1 MRKNNVWKQALALV
15 LSATLVLG
23 NVSPVSA
30 ATSDAGTDEGAG
42 NPEVVTVM
50 DAIEL
55 TAEGEQ
61 TTVSGS
67 EGYVENGIKFVNSGV
82 EIVDAPIIT
91 PGEGDEP
98 GDDGGHGKVFKF
110 KTGTQKIYNDPDKI
124 PEGESETGVSFLT
137 SVENAFANYDFSNGV
152 SFSFDIYPDQQATDW
167 NYLFAG
173 GVFETNADKQFAK
186 DIKKDTVTGT
196 MGFVAAFDSEKKK
209 LAEGNSFQMYTPH
222 EYWIDADRGG
232 YRWNYF
238 VNDQDAPE
246 GDRVA
251 DHIHKWYTL
260 KYSYTAEGMTI
271 SINGKP
277 IISYFDNKGYVEDIL
292 TKMNKGSFRFGKGI
306 LTTLEGYQGLMD
318 NIKIEPLAPHQ
329 HTFAPG
335 TTEDRQEPTCTE
347 NGYINKGQCIKCGN
361 VIKEVIRATGHSYGE
376 IVSASDATC
385 TSYGYGAH
393 YECEEC
399 GQWAVA
405 DGSAEGGKKEVE
417 SDEIKIDKL
426 EHDYETV
433 ITKATTAK
441 DGTIIETCKR
451 EGCTSKPKTTVIPKA
466 SNIALAGTSFT
477 YTGKEIKP
485 AVTVKDSEGTV
496 ITTDNYDVTYSNNV
510 KVGTATVTIKFK
522 GANYEGAATKT
533 FVIKSAAVPAK
544 LTLGK
549 ASVTLYT
556 GNAKKSE
563 TVKVTSIAGASKAVT
578 WRSDNPKIA
587 KVDNKGKITAVKK
600 GTTNVRATANGI
612 TRVVKV
618 TVKNPTITL
627 KNGKKKFT
635 KKTVQAKRKK
645 KTTLTVS
652 VSPSKSGFKL
662 GKMTS
667 KQKKIAK
674 VTLSKKG
681 KLVIQGKK
689 KGSFKI
695 KITSGKTTKT
705 LTIKVK

>member
-30 ATSDAGTDEGAG
+30 ATGDAGTDEGAG

-55 TAEGEQ
+55 TADGEQ

-67 EGYVENGIKFVNSGV
+67 DGYVENGIRFVNSGV
-82 EIVDAPIIT
+82 EIVNAPIIT

-98 GDDGGHGKVFKF
+98 DDDGGHGKVFKF
-110 KTGTQKIYNDPDKI
+110 KSGEQEIYNTSER
-124 PEGESETGVSFLT
+124 PENPTKGTTGLNYLT
-137 SVENAFANYDFSNGV
+137 SEKNALKKYDFSRGV
-152 SFSFDIYPDQQATDW
+152 TVSFDIYPEAQHNVDW
-167 NYLFAG
+167 NYFFVV
-173 GVFETNADKQFAK
+173 GVFEESARNALTA
-186 DIKKDTVTGT
+186 TTGLR
-196 MGFVAAFDSEKKK
+196 ACFDSQLRKEKEDASWEAYYPGQGWIMENKGDYEWDYFEK
-209 LAEGNSFQMYTPH
+209 EGN
-222 EYWIDADRGG
+222 A
-232 YRWNYF
+232 
-238 VNDQDAPE
+238 
-246 GDRVA
+246 
-251 DHIHKWYTL
+251 HKWYNL
-260 KYSYTAEGMTI
+260 KYIYTPDGLTI
-271 SINGKP
+271 AIDGKP
-277 IISYFDNKGYVEDIL
+277 VVSYPDPKGYVADIL
-292 TKMNKGSFRFGKGI
+292 KHLKDGQFRIGKGV
-306 LTTLEGYQGLMD
+306 LTSLEGYEGLMD
-318 NIKIEPLAPHQ
+318 NFKLQPVAPHQ
-329 HTFAPG
+329 HTVVSAG
-335 TTEDRQEPTCTE
+335 DGRRVEPTCTE
-347 NGYINKGQCIKCGN
+347 NGYVQKGLCTECGIMVEEIIPALGHNYGELVAATEANCIKN
-361 VIKEVIRATGHSYGE
+361 
-376 IVSASDATC
+376 
-385 TSYGYGAH
+385 GYKAH
-393 YECEEC
+393 FECEKC
-399 GQWAVA
+399 DQWAVA
-405 DGSAEGGKKEVE
+405 DESAEGGKKEVE

-426 EHDYETV
+426 GHDYETV
-433 ITKATTAK
+433 IKKATTAK

-522 GANYEGAATKT
+522 GANYEGTATKT

-652 VSPSKSGFKL
+652 VNPSKSGFKL

>member
-30 ATSDAGTDEGAG
+30 ATGDAGTDEGAG
-42 NPEVVTVM
+42 NPEVVTNM
-50 DAIEL
+50 DAYEAIEF
-55 TAEGEQ
+55 TADGEQ
-61 TTVSGS
+61 TTVSGGD
-67 EGYVENGIKFVNSGV
+67 GYVENGIKFVNSGV
-82 EIVDAPIIT
+82 EIVNAPIIT

-110 KTGTQKIYNDPDKI
+110 KTGEQEIYNT
-124 PEGESETGVSFLT
+124 PEKPENPTKGTTGLDYLT
-137 SVENAFANYDFSNGV
+137 SEKNALKKYDFSRGV
-152 SFSFDIYPDQQATDW
+152 TVSFDIYPEAQHNVDW
-167 NYLFAG
+167 NYFFVV
-173 GVFETNADKQFAK
+173 GVFEESARNTLSAS
-186 DIKKDTVTGT
+186 TGLRSC
-196 MGFVAAFDSEKKK
+196 FDSQKRKDEEGASWESNYPGQGWI
-209 LAEGNSFQMYTPH
+209 AENKG
-222 EYWIDADRGG
+222 EYEWD
-232 YRWNYF
+232 YF
-238 VNDQDAPE
+238 SYEVNA
-246 GDRVA
+246 
-251 DHIHKWYTL
+251 HKWYNV
-260 KYSYTAEGMTI
+260 KYIYTPEGVTI
-271 SINGKP
+271 AINGKP
-277 IISYFDNKGYVEDIL
+277 VVSYPDPKGYVADIL
-292 TKMNKGSFRFGKGI
+292 THLKDGQLRIGKGV
-306 LTTLEGYQGLMD
+306 LTTLEGYEGLMD
-318 NIKIEPLAPHQ
+318 NFKLQPVAPHQ
-329 HTFAPG
+329 HTVVSAG
-335 TTEDRQEPTCTE
+335 DGRRVEPTCTE
-347 NGYINKGQCIKCGN
+347 NGYVQKGLCTECG
-361 VIKEVIRATGHSYGE
+361 VMVEEILRALGHSYGE
-376 IVSASDATC
+376 LMAATEANC
-385 TSYGYGAH
+385 IKYGHEAH
-393 YECEEC
+393 FECEVC

-405 DGSAEGGKKEVE
+405 DESAEDGKREIE
-417 SDEIKIDKL
+417 SDEIKIEKL
-426 EHDYETV
+426 GHDYETV

-441 DGTIIETCKR
+441 DGAIVETCKR
-451 EGCTSKPKTTVIPKA
+451 EGCTSDPKTTVIPKA

-496 ITTDNYDVTYSNNV
+496 ITTDNYDVVYSNNV

-522 GANYEGAATKT
+522 GANYEGTATKT

-563 TVKVTSIAGASKAVT
+563 TVKVTSIAGASKTVT
-578 WRSDNPKIA
+578 WKSDNPKIA

-612 TRVVKV
+612 TRIVKV

-705 LTIKVK
+705 LTVKVK

>member
-30 ATSDAGTDEGAG
+30 ATGDAGTDEGAG
-42 NPEVVTVM
+42 NPEVVTDM
-50 DAIEL
+50 DAYKAIEF
-55 TAEGEQ
+55 TADGQ
-61 TTVSGS
+61 KATVSGS
-67 EGYVENGIKFVNSGV
+67 DGYVENGIKFVNKDV

-91 PGEGDEP
+91 PGEGEEP

-110 KTGTQKIYNDPDKI
+110 KTGTQNIGNADT
-124 PEGESETGVSFLT
+124 STGVSYMT
-137 SVENAFANYDFSNGV
+137 SEKGSFEKYDFSRGV
-152 SFSFDIYPDQQATDW
+152 TVSFDIYPEAQHNVDW
-167 NYLFAG
+167 NYFFVV
-173 GVFETNADKQFAK
+173 GVFEESARNTLTA
-186 DIKKDTVTGT
+186 TTGLR
-196 MGFVAAFDSEKKK
+196 ACFDSQLKKEKED
-209 LAEGNSFQMYTPH
+209 ASWEAYYPGQG
-222 EYWIDADRGG
+222 WITENKGDYEWD
-232 YRWNYF
+232 YF
-238 VNDQDAPE
+238 GKEDNA
-246 GDRVA
+246 
-251 DHIHKWYTL
+251 HKWYNL
-260 KYSYTAEGMTI
+260 KYIYTPDGLTI
-271 SINGKP
+271 AIDGKP
-277 IISYFDNKGYVEDIL
+277 IVSYPDPKGYVADIL
-292 TKMNKGSFRFGKGI
+292 THLKDGQLRLGKGV
-306 LTTLEGYQGLMD
+306 LTTLEGYEGLMD
-318 NIKIEPLAPHQ
+318 NFKLQPVAPHQ
-329 HTFAPG
+329 HTVVSAG
-335 TTEDRQEPTCTE
+335 DGRRVEPTCTE
-347 NGYINKGQCIKCGN
+347 NGYVQKGLCTECGIM
-361 VIKEVIRATGHSYGE
+361 VEEIIPALGHNYGE
-376 IVSASDATC
+376 LVAATEANC
-385 TSYGYGAH
+385 TKHGYEAH
-393 YECEEC
+393 FECERC

-405 DGSAEGGKKEVE
+405 DESAEGEKKEVE

-426 EHDYETV
+426 GHDYEAA

-451 EGCTSKPKTTVIPKA
+451 EGCKSDPKTTVIPKA

-522 GANYEGAATKT
+522 GANYEGTATKT
-533 FVIKSAAVPAK
+533 FVIKSAAV

-612 TRVVKV
+612 TRIVKV

-705 LTIKVK
+705 LTVKVK